1 MPTLIELFNNRVITE
16 GPNAGKT
23 AEDAYAIRN
32 SKDLPIQSSNFLLRA
47 INKNTNPSLLGGV
60 IRSFDFIGKINER
73 RRRFSVTEG
82 ESFVEQEQVGL
93 QQFAITARPLIY
105 GGDIFRI
112 LNKRTTS
119 LSYIKQRANLNNGL
133 FGITDTIANTAG
145 NMANDY
151 INNLFAG
158 KKGKDAL
165 PPAPDLTAVGT
176 QLAVN
181 AADRLLG
188 SILPMPMV
196 PSKVAEEL
204 QSRGKATSG
213 NKANDFNREYNR
225 DKAIIT
231 LANSS
236 KVPGFFAN
244 LLKENKNLL
253 SQSGG
258 VIQSTVA
265 GIASGL
271 IKSGV
276 RSLVTAGIKAVTKK
290 KIAANKLQAAG
301 GVPGKTPLGKE
312 DTPWSSYNPYGK
324 SADYEITRPLSEQTT
339 LKAIFLQRVAEELKA
354 DPNIK
359 LPASTPATP
368 QAQADDALLNFIN
381 KEPGGTSSKQRV
393 LANSRDKKRGISTK
407 GDVINLS
414 DDAIYSGVEVTD
426 VGTNTSFDNF
436 DFIALK
442 FYSVGLDQ
450 TVQFRCTVT
459 DFTETFTP
467 SWESHKFIGNPF
479 PFYTYDSIERTCTFS
494 FKVFSLNLVEHMNVW
509 KKLDFLGKLTM
520 PQEFKGASGAVV
532 PPIIKFTLGD
542 LYVAKPAIIDNLS
555 FAINQDSP
563 WEIGLNEKIANG
575 TQMLPIP
582 NIGGYTAFVD
592 STLTSANH
600 KLPMIM
606 DIEVSLKFL
615 ESRQTIESSNLYGY
629 ELPTTYNSV
638 DSKTGAPVPPNYTKV

>member
-1 MPTLIELFNNRVITE
+1 MPTLEELFKNKVITE
-16 GPNAGKT
+16 GPNTGKT

-32 SKDLPIQSSNFLLRA
+32 SKDLPIQSSNFLLRG

-60 IRSFDFIGKINER
+60 IRSFDFVGKINER
-73 RRRFSVTEG
+73 RKKFSVKDG

-133 FGITDTIANTAG
+133 FGITDTIANAAG

-181 AADRLLG
+181 VADRLLG

-204 QSRGKATSG
+204 QSRGGNGNTKKATE
-213 NKANDFNREYNR
+213 FNREYNR
-225 DKAIIT
+225 DKAITI

-253 SQSGG
+253 SQTGG

-271 IKSGV
+271 VKSGV
-276 RSLVTAGIKAVTKK
+276 RSLVTAGINAVTKK
-290 KIAANKLQAAG
+290 KISANKLQASS
-301 GVPGKTPLGKE
+301 GVPTKTPLGKE
-312 DTPWSSYNPYGK
+312 ETPWSSYNPYGK
-324 SADYEITRPLSEQTT
+324 SADYESIRPLSEQTT
-339 LKAIFLQRVAEELKA
+339 LKAIFLQRVAEALKA

-359 LPASTPATP
+359 LPASSPATSTK
-368 QAQADDALLNFIN
+368 QADEDLLNFIN
-381 KEPGGTSSKQRV
+381 TEPTSKSSDKTII
-393 LANSRDKKRGISTK
+393 ANSRDARRGMSTK

-414 DDAIYSGVEVTD
+414 DDVVYSGVEVVD
-426 VGTNTSFDNF
+426 SNTNKSFDDF
-436 DFIALK
+436 DFIPLK
-442 FYSVGLDQ
+442 FYSVGLDK

-467 SWESHKFIGNPF
+467 SWETHKFIGNPF

-542 LYVAKPAIIDNLS
+542 LYVAKPAIVETLS

-582 NIGGYTAFVD
+582 NIGGYAAFIENE
-592 STLTSANH
+592 LTSKNH

-606 DIEVSLKFL
+606 DIDVSLKFL
-615 ESRQTIESSNLYGY
+615 ESRQTIETSNLYGY
-629 ELPTTYNSV
+629 ELPATYESK
-638 DSKTGAPVPPNYTKV
+638 DQKTGKPVPPNYTKV

>member
-1 MPTLIELFNNRVITE
+1 MPTLEELFKNKVITE
-16 GPNAGKT
+16 GPNTGKT

-60 IRSFDFIGKINER
+60 IKSFDFIGKINER
-73 RRRFSVTEG
+73 RKKFSVTEG

-119 LSYIKQRANLNNGL
+119 LSYIKQKANLNNGL
-133 FGITDTIANTAG
+133 SGITDTIANAAG

-158 KKGKDAL
+158 KKGKDAR
-165 PPAPDLTAVGT
+165 PPAPDITA
-176 QLAVN
+176 
-181 AADRLLG
+181 
-188 SILPMPMV
+188 
-196 PSKVAEEL
+196 EL
-204 QSRGKATSG
+204 QTRGKAGSG
-213 NKANDFNREYNR
+213 NKATNFNREYNR
-225 DKAIIT
+225 DKAITT

-244 LLKENKNLL
+244 LLKENKNIL
-253 SQSGG
+253 SQTGG

-271 IKSGV
+271 VKSGV
-276 RSLVTAGIKAVTKK
+276 RSLINLGVNAVTKK
-290 KIAANKLQAAG
+290 KIAANKLQAAS
-301 GVPGKTPLGKE
+301 GVPGKTPLGRE

-324 SADYEITRPLSEQTT
+324 SADYETTRPLSEQTT
-339 LKAIFLQRVAEELKA
+339 LKAIFLQRVAEALKA

-359 LPASTPATP
+359 LPASSPATP
-368 QAQADDALLNFIN
+368 TKQADEDLLNFIN
-381 KEPGGTSSKQRV
+381 TEPASKSSDQTII
-393 LANSRDKKRGISTK
+393 ANSRDAKRGMSTK

-414 DDAIYSGVEVTD
+414 DDVVYSGIEVVD
-426 VGTNTSFDNF
+426 SNTNNSFDDF
-436 DFIALK
+436 DFIPLK
-442 FYSVGLDQ
+442 FYSVGLDK

-467 SWESHKFIGNPF
+467 SWETHKFIGNPF

-494 FKVFSLNLVEHMNVW
+494 FRVFSLNLVEHMNVW

-582 NIGGYTAFVD
+582 NIGGYAAFIENQ
-592 STLTSANH
+592 LTSKNH

-606 DIEVSLKFL
+606 DIELSLKFL
-615 ESRQTIESSNLYGY
+615 ESRQTVETSNLYGY
-629 ELPTTYNSV
+629 ELPAIYESK
-638 DSKTGAPVPPNYTKV
+638 DQKTGKPVPPNYTKV

>member
-1 MPTLIELFNNRVITE
+1 MPTLEELFKNKVITE
-16 GPNAGKT
+16 GPNTGKT

-32 SKDLPIQSSNFLLRA
+32 SKDLPVQSSNFLLRG

-60 IRSFDFIGKINER
+60 IKSFDFIGKINER
-73 RRRFSVTEG
+73 RKKFSVKEG
-82 ESFVEQEQVGL
+82 ESFIEQEQVGL

-119 LSYIKQRANLNNGL
+119 LSYIKQKANLNNGL
-133 FGITDTIANTAG
+133 SGITDTIANAAG

-158 KKGKDAL
+158 KRGKDAR
-165 PPAPDLTAVGT
+165 PPAPDLTAIGT

-181 AADRLLG
+181 AAGGLLG

-204 QSRGKATSG
+204 QTRGKAGSG
-213 NKANDFNREYNR
+213 NKATDFNREYNR

-244 LLKENKNLL
+244 LLKENKNIL
-253 SQSGG
+253 SQTGG

-271 IKSGV
+271 VKSGV
-276 RSLVTAGIKAVTKK
+276 RSLINLGVNAVTKK

-324 SADYEITRPLSEQTT
+324 SADYETTRPLSEQTT

-359 LPASTPATP
+359 LPASSPATP
-368 QAQADDALLNFIN
+368 QKQADEDLLNFIN
-381 KEPGGTSSKQRV
+381 KEPKSNSSKPSV
-393 LANSRDKKRGISTK
+393 ANDSRDNRRGLTTK

-414 DDAIYSGVEVTD
+414 DDAVYDGVTVID
-426 VGTNTSFDNF
+426 TNTQKSFDDF

-442 FYSVGLDQ
+442 FYSVGLDK

-467 SWESHKFIGNPF
+467 SWETHKFIGNPF
-479 PFYTYDSIERTCTFS
+479 PFYTYDSVERTCTFS

-520 PQEFKGASGAVV
+520 PQEFKGAAGAVV
-532 PPIIKFTLGD
+532 PPIIQFTLGD
-542 LYVAKPAIIDNLS
+542 LYVAKPAIVETLS

-563 WEIGLNEKIANG
+563 WEIGLNSKIANG

-582 NIGGYTAFVD
+582 NVAGYAAFVEKELV
-592 STLTSANH
+592 STNH

-606 DIEVSLKFL
+606 DIDVSLKFL

-638 DSKTGAPVPPNYTKV
+638 DFKTGQPVPPNYTKV

>member
-1 MPTLIELFNNRVITE
+1 MPTLEELFKNKVITE
-16 GPNAGKT
+16 GPNTGKT
-23 AEDAYAIRN
+23 AEDAYSIRN

-60 IRSFDFIGKINER
+60 IKSFDFIGKINER
-73 RRRFSVTEG
+73 RKKFSIREG

-119 LSYIKQRANLNNGL
+119 LSYIKQKANLSNGL
-133 FGITDTIANTAG
+133 SGITDTIANAAG

-158 KKGKDAL
+158 KKGKDAR
-165 PPAPDLTAVGT
+165 PPAPDIT

-181 AADRLLG
+181 VAGGVLG
-188 SILPMPMV
+188 SVLPMPMV
-196 PSKVAEEL
+196 PSKVADEL
-204 QSRGKATSG
+204 QKRGKAGSA
-213 NKANDFNREYNR
+213 NKATDFNREYNR

-253 SQSGG
+253 SQTGG

-271 IKSGV
+271 VKSGV
-276 RSLVTAGIKAVTKK
+276 RSLINLGVNAVTKK

-324 SADYEITRPLSEQTT
+324 SADYETIRPLSEQTT
-339 LKAIFLQRVAEELKA
+339 LKAIFLQRVAEELKS

-359 LPASTPATP
+359 LPASSPATP
-368 QAQADDALLNFIN
+368 QKQADEDLLNFLN
-381 KEPGGTSSKQRV
+381 KEPKSYSTKTAV
-393 LANSRDKKRGISTK
+393 VDNSRDTSRGLSTK

-414 DDAIYSGVEVTD
+414 DDAIYSGVEVID
-426 VGTNTSFDNF
+426 VGTNKSFDNF

-442 FYSVGLDQ
+442 FYSIGLDQ

-479 PFYTYDSIERTCTFS
+479 PFYTYDSVERTCTFS

-520 PQEFKGASGAVV
+520 PQGFKGAAGAVV

-542 LYVAKPAIIDNLS
+542 LYVAKPAIVETLS

-582 NIGGYTAFVD
+582 NVGGFAAFID
-592 STLTSANH
+592 TGLTSKNH

-606 DIEVSLKFL
+606 DIDVSLKFL
-615 ESRQTIESSNLYGY
+615 ESRQSIEGSNLYGY
-629 ELPTTYNSV
+629 ELPATFNSV
-638 DSKTGAPVPPNYTKV
+638 DKNGKPVPPNYTKV

>member
-1 MPTLIELFNNRVITE
+1 MPTIRELFINRVITE
-16 GPNAGKT
+16 GPNTGKT

-47 INKNTNPSLLGGV
+47 INKNTNPSLLGNV
-60 IRSFDFIGKINER
+60 IRGFDFIGKINER
-73 RRRFSVTEG
+73 RKKFSIREG

-112 LNKRTTS
+112 LNRRTPS

-133 FGITDTIANTAG
+133 FGITDTIANAAG

-158 KKGKDAL
+158 KKGRDAR
-165 PPAPDLTAVGT
+165 PPAPDITALGT

-181 AADRLLG
+181 VAGGLLG
-188 SILPMPMV
+188 SVLPMPMV

-204 QSRGKATSG
+204 EKRRKDGSG
-213 NKANDFNREYNR
+213 NKATDFNREYNR

-231 LANSS
+231 LANST

-253 SQSGG
+253 SQTGG

-265 GIASGL
+265 GAASGL

-276 RSLVTAGIKAVTKK
+276 RSLINLGVNAVTKK
-290 KIAANKLQAAG
+290 KIAANKLQAAS

-324 SADYEITRPLSEQTT
+324 SADYETTRPLSEQTT
-339 LKAIFLQRVAEELKA
+339 LKAIFLQRVAEQLKA

-359 LPASTPATP
+359 LPASSPATP
-368 QAQADDALLNFIN
+368 QKQADEDLLNFIN
-381 KEPGGTSSKQRV
+381 KQPTGQSNKQTV
-393 LANSRDKKRGISTK
+393 IDKSRDKKRGISTK

-414 DDAIYSGVEVTD
+414 DDAIYSGVEVID

-442 FYSVGLDQ
+442 FYSIGLDQ

-479 PFYTYDSIERTCTFS
+479 PFYTYESVERTCTFS

-520 PQEFKGASGAVV
+520 PQGFKGAAGAVV

-542 LYVAKPAIIDNLS
+542 LYVAKPAIVETLS

-563 WEIGLNEKIANG
+563 WEIGLNEKILNG

-606 DIEVSLKFL
+606 DIDVSLKFL
-615 ESRQTIESSNLYGY
+615 ESRQSIESSNLYGY
-629 ELPTTYNSV
+629 ELPTTFNSV
-638 DSKTGAPVPPNYTKV
+638 DKNGKPVPPNYTKV